1 MLRHSDQVRELL
13 VHDVATTNAAMHDP
27 FVQNAPQ
34 VRRPHDRIVQL
45 AERRLQKQLAAL
57 ADQCPD
63 HLISTESYP
72 GRGRRFLARA
82 RPGPS
87 ARPWLVLTPDLDELR
102 AALPSRRPA

>member
-1 MLRHSDQVRELL
+1 MDIYDDEGDTRAGR
-13 VHDVATTNAAMHDP
+13 VHDRT
-27 FVQNAPQ
+27 
-34 VRRPHDRIVQL
+34 VQL

-72 GRGRRFLARA
+72 GRGRRFVARA
-82 RPGPS
+82 RPGTS

>member
-1 MLRHSDQVRELL
+1 MNIFDDDGDARAGLEHGQAVLL
-13 VHDVATTNAAMHDP
+13 S
-27 FVQNAPQ
+27 
-34 VRRPHDRIVQL
+34 
-45 AERRLQKQLAAL
+45 EWRLQKQLAAL

-72 GRGRRFLARA
+72 GRGRRFVARA
-82 RPGPS
+82 RPGTA

>member
-1 MLRHSDQVRELL
+1 MDIYDDDGDARAGVE
-13 VHDVATTNAAMHDP
+13 HDGAVL
-27 FVQNAPQ
+27 
-34 VRRPHDRIVQL
+34 L

-72 GRGRRFLARA
+72 GRGRGIVARA
-82 RPGPS
+82 RPGTA

-102 AALPSRRPA
+102 AALPSR